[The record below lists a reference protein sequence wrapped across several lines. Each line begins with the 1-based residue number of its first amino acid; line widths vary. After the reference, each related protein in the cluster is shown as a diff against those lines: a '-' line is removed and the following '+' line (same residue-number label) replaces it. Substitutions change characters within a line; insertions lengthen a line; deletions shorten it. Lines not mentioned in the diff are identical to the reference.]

1 MERPYGAA
9 MTTRPFLAILL
20 FLLACPAL
28 AQKQAETTPAPDA
41 APETAG
47 ADVVRLSPQEREAAI
62 EQGAARAA
70 RDAELAGAPDRK
82 IHGEMGVEIGTGGTR
97 AVYGSAIMPLGDTG
111 MAAVAFEAD
120 QSHYRVRRR

>member
-1 MERPYGAA
+1 MGRPYSAA
-9 MTTRPFLAILL
+9 MTSRPFLPILL
-20 FLLACPAL
+20 SLLAGPAL
-28 AQKQAETTPAPDA
+28 AQTQAAPAPDA

-82 IHGEMGVEIGTGGTR
+82 IHGEMGVEIGTGSTR
-97 AVYGSAIMPLGDTG
+97 AAYGSAIVPLGDTG
-111 MAAVAFEAD
+111 MAAFAFETD
-120 QSHYRVRRR
+120 RSNYRFRRR

>member
-1 MERPYGAA
+1 MTSRPLL
-9 MTTRPFLAILL
+9 PILL
-20 FLLACPAL
+20 SLLAGPAL
-28 AQKQAETTPAPDA
+28 AQTQAETTPAPDA
-41 APETAG
+41 AQ

-97 AVYGSAIMPLGDTG
+97 AAYGSAVVPLGDTG
-111 MAAVAFEAD
+111 AAAFAFETD
-120 QSHYRVRRR
+120 RSHYRFRRR